1 MMKEDYI
8 RFLKNVDKDFPI
20 PLSKKIKIDEYA
32 EKLISTANVIVEKDN
47 GKIIGM
53 VAGYIDN
60 SIEEISYISIVAVQ
74 KEYRGKSIA
83 KKLLQKYIDEC
94 KEKNLKGVHLYTHKT
109 NTTALTM
116 YKNFG
121 FISKENV
128 KEKRTEDVHLFLYF

>member
-109 NTTALTM
+109 NITALTM

-128 KEKRTEDVHLFLYF
+128 KEERTEDVHLFLYF

>member
-1 MMKEDYI
+1 MKEDYI

-109 NTTALTM
+109 NITALTM

-128 KEKRTEDVHLFLYF
+128 KEERTEDVHLFLYF

>member
-94 KEKNLKGVHLYTHKT
+94 KEKNLKGIHLYTHKT
-109 NTTALTM
+109 NITALTM

-121 FISKENV
+121 YISKENV
-128 KEKRTEDVHLFLYF
+128 KEERTEDVHLFLYF

>member
-109 NTTALTM
+109 NITALKM

-128 KEKRTEDVHLFLYF
+128 KEERTEDVHLFLYF

>member
-94 KEKNLKGVHLYTHKT
+94 KEKNLKGIHLYTHKT
-109 NTTALTM
+109 NITALTM

-128 KEKRTEDVHLFLYF
+128 KEERTEDVHLFLYF

>member
-1 MMKEDYI
+1 MKEDYI

>member
-47 GKIIGM
+47 GKIIGI

-109 NTTALTM
+109 NITALTM

-128 KEKRTEDVHLFLYF
+128 KEERTEDVHLFLYF

>member
-128 KEKRTEDVHLFLYF
+128 KEERTEDVHLFLYF

>member
-20 PLSKKIKIDEYA
+20 PLSKKIKIDEYV

-109 NTTALTM
+109 NITALTM

-128 KEKRTEDVHLFLYF
+128 KEERTEDVHLFLYF